1 MTGRRAHLLALA
13 TGLVTSAVVYAVGL
27 APAEAVLTARGHG
40 IVAFELAR
48 IAANVDAMVADW
60 GAEGVS
66 AARASL
72 LWDLAFIPGY
82 VLVLW
87 GAARLLDTAPA
98 RRAATWA
105 LVAGVLDLVE
115 DLALFRALDH
125 PDDRAWAAPLAW
137 VSAVLKF
144 ALLAGALVALFVGLV
159 NRRRGRRSGTGR

>member
-105 LVAGVLDLVE
+105 PVARCSTSSRTSPCSGRSTIPTTV
-115 DLALFRALDH
+115 
-125 PDDRAWAAPLAW
+125 
-137 VSAVLKF
+137 
-144 ALLAGALVALFVGLV
+144 
-159 NRRRGRRSGTGR
+159 RGRHLWRGSARC